1 MFSIRRQ
8 TSTVECVVRNV
19 YSAVLQ
25 SEVASLLR
33 TAAEHRTACCSK
45 HERKIKVHRQSV
57 AEVIWNVPFLLYT
70 TRSNKNLGNENNTV
84 GVSSKGKV
92 FVLKFVVETPTL
104 QCHLYHKPSSINI
117 VQRKMVI
124 TTESRL

>member
-57 AEVIWNVPFLLYT
+57 AEGIWNVPFLLH
-70 TRSNKNLGNENNTV
+70 TRSNKNLGKENNIV
-84 GVSSKGKV
+84 EFSSKGKV